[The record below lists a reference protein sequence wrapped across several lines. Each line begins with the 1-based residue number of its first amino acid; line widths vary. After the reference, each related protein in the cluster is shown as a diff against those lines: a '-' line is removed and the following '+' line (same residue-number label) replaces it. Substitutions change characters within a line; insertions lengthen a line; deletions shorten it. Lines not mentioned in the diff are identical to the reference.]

1 MKTIK
6 IIFLLII
13 LGLLGIIG
21 YQNQDYFLSAT
32 ALHINLNLLSLHYSY
47 TAKAL
52 PNIAYWG
59 SCFGLGLLLV
69 GIRGLFTAFRLGRE
83 VREKDARIEGLKG
96 EVTNLKSRLDVFIHD
111 PYIKNKIDADAAD
124 AADAAKTA
132 AENQGEAAPETPE
145 KEKA

>member
-13 LGLLGIIG
+13 LGLLGTIG

-32 ALHINLNLLSLHYSY
+32 ALHFNFNLLSLHYSY

-83 VREKDARIEGLKG
+83 VRQKDARIEDLKG
-96 EVTNLKSRLDVFIHD
+96 EVNSLKGRLDVFIHD
-111 PYIKNKIDADAAD
+111 PYIKNKIDADAAN
-124 AADAAKTA
+124 AADEAVK
-132 AENQGEAAPETPE
+132 NQGETAPETPE